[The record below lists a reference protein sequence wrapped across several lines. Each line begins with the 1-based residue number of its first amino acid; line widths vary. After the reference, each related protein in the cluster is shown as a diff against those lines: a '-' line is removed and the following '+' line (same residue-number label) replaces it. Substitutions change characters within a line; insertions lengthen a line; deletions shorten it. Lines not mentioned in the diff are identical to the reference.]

1 MVLFSSVQFVFGQV
15 LPAQATVPAY
25 AVPSYGYSDSSST
38 SWVAIVWVILF
49 VCGLLGII
57 LFFKIWKMTNDVA
70 SLKQSLVDN
79 RFTSNVSGMTL
90 AQLKQSV
97 KRKHFL
103 GYTDA
108 AENEISMFAYKKLTR
123 LEGKTLQKDENG
135 EQFVW
140 IPMGAETKKTNPDAY
155 IQAVINEVKPLYE
168 AIGREVPERLSNLTY
183 KDFISFAK

>member
-1 MVLFSSVQFVFGQV
+1 MKKKIIILMALMSSIS
-15 LPAQATVPAY
+15 AY
-25 AVPSYGYSDSSST
+25 AYDYGESSGSGWLVFV
-38 SWVAIVWVILF
+38 SLVLLVWGVLE
-49 VCGLLGII
+49 II
-57 LFFKIWKMTNDVA
+57 LFFKIGKMTNDVA

-79 RFTSNVSGMTL
+79 RFTSNVSSMTL

-140 IPMGAETKKTNPDAY
+140 IPMGAETKKTDPDAY

>member
-1 MVLFSSVQFVFGQV
+1 MKKKVFILMALMSSIS
-15 LPAQATVPAY
+15 AY
-25 AVPSYGYSDSSST
+25 AYDSSSSSGSGLMT
-38 SWVAIVWVILF
+38 FVGLVLLAWGILE
-49 VCGLLGII
+49 II
-57 LFFKIWKMTNDVA
+57 LFFKIWKMTSDVA

-79 RFTSNVSGMTL
+79 RFTCNVSGMTL

-123 LEGKTLQKDENG
+123 LEGRTLQKDENG

-155 IQAVINEVKPLYE
+155 IQAVLNEVKPLYE
-168 AIGREVPERLSNLTY
+168 ALGREVPERLQKLTY
-183 KDFISFAK
+183 SEFISFGNSK